1 MFQVAIR
8 DLASAC
14 TVIKALQKWTEKCY
28 CCSISG
34 TVKPLFSEIL
44 IDQNHWYGPYFF
56 ATFCYSKTSFQCKLL
71 GTTKFFIWCNIFFYH
86 LLVYVLR
93 LGTFKYSTF
102 LGNQSIVWIF
112 GNRLTPSST
121 FPLTIRW
128 SESFPWKSQWRIWF
142 FGIASPSTWGNVH
155 QYQGQ
160 SRGLSGENLL

>member
-1 MFQVAIR
+1 MCKKILV
-8 DLASAC
+8 
-14 TVIKALQKWTEKCY
+14 
-28 CCSISG
+28 ISG
-34 TVKPLFSEIL
+34 SLNTQLLIFLTNFEDFSNWSTRKAAVKIWKLVRGQKHWLGLVFGMTNIFTRLF
-44 IDQNHWYGPYFF
+44 GPHL
-56 ATFCYSKTSFQCKLL
+56 LL
-71 GTTKFFIWCNIFFYH
+71 GTKFYMQYFFQPFIIIGFCYQKYTTFM
-86 LLVYVLR
+86 LL
-93 LGTFKYSTF
+93 F
-102 LGNQSIVWIF
+102 LGDQSIVWIF